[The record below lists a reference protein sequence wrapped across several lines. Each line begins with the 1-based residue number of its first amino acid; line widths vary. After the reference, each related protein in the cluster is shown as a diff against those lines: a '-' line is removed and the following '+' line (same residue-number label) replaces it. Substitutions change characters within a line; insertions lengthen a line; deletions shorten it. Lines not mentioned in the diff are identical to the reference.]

1 MDGRG
6 GDPAPRG
13 PANSRK
19 ASEAALMENSSQDR
33 RQLRRSTAI
42 ESLSTASDEKKPAF
56 YLASKGASQNV
67 KPDVQPDSSEN
78 GFPNY
83 EPGSWSELPAW
94 SRSSHAPTSL
104 QTDNKG
110 GAPFDAHSFSYWSRD
125 TVADEGAVRGPL
137 GEMWEVLLETSDGFR
152 QQMYNN
158 GIISDTDYFA
168 SSQLCRN
175 APASPPSS
183 PRPTLNKYPSY
194 QSLGPEH
201 APLKDVTR
209 ATGYGQ
215 KNIELLEKLRSKDG
229 ASHNEHASSLLA
241 AQAQRRRKEIHDERH
256 GLVSGI
262 AVLHSLTS
270 FC

>member
-1 MDGRG
+1 MDIRG
-6 GDPAPRG
+6 GDPAPRS
-13 PANSRK
+13 PTKSRRV
-19 ASEAALMENSSQDR
+19 SEAALLENGSQDR
-33 RQLRRSTAI
+33 RQLRRSIAI

-56 YLASKGASQNV
+56 YPTSKGASQNV
-67 KPDVQPDSSEN
+67 KPNVQPDNSVDS
-78 GFPNY
+78 FPNY

-94 SRSSHAPTSL
+94 SPSSHASTSL
-104 QTDNKG
+104 QTNNKG
-110 GAPFDAHSFSYWSRD
+110 GAPFDARSFSYWSRD
-125 TVADEGAVRGPL
+125 TVADEGAVRSSL
-137 GEMWEVLLETSDGFR
+137 GEMWEVLLETSNGFR

-158 GIISDTDYFA
+158 GIISDTDYFT
-168 SSQLCRN
+168 SSQLCHN

-194 QSLGPEH
+194 QSLRPEH
-201 APLKDVTR
+201 APLKDVTQ
-209 ATGYGQ
+209 ATGHGQ

-270 FC
+270 LC